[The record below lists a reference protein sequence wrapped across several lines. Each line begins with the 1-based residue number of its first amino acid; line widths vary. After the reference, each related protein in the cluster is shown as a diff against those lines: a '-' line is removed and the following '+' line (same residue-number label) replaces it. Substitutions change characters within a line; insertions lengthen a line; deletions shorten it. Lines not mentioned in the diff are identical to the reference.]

1 VELVFAPHPTVR
13 NLARATFCA
22 GSPARRPHVI
32 VQQVL
37 EPGEQRTVT
46 VDLVRGAY
54 RVGAMLAKD
63 ALELVASA
71 VGFATSCE
79 LTVTSERIEGRPE
92 IVLAGPVSFS
102 FHNQSSVEE
111 TVRIE
116 FAGSRDDA
124 VSAVAALNHP
134 SFRSFFAGQLLAHG
148 EHVRVRHLA
157 FLFVQ
162 TLFQQDLFETLG
174 DGEVCVELS
183 RLDAVVAEVAR
194 EHEGEVVPSS
204 MSVLVVAFPSSIRA
218 LRAALA
224 LRARVEALAGR
235 FPAPVALAL
244 HDGRCIALTRAG
256 KPEFFGET
264 LHRGVALLQDCPPH
278 GIALS
283 ASVMSDHEVAVAVHA
298 SELSVLVGKAQDGPY
313 AGRRVTL
320 LVPP

>member
-1 VELVFAPHPTVR
+1 MV
-13 NLARATFCA
+13 
-22 GSPARRPHVI
+22 
-32 VQQVL
+32 
-37 EPGEQRTVT
+37 
-46 VDLVRGAY
+46 
-54 RVGAMLAKD
+54 AKD
-63 ALELVASA
+63 AFEMVASA
-71 VGFATSCE
+71 VGFATKAE
-79 LTVTSERIEGRPE
+79 ITVTGERISGRPE
-92 IVLAGPVSFS
+92 IVLAGAVKLT

-111 TVRIE
+111 TVRVE
-116 FAGSRDDA
+116 YAGSRDDA
-124 VSAVAALNHP
+124 VSAAAALNHP

-162 TLFQQDLFETLG
+162 TLLQQDLFETLG

-204 MSVLVVAFPSSIRA
+204 MSVLVIAFPSSIRA

-224 LRARVEALAGR
+224 LRARMNALATR
-235 FPAPVALAL
+235 FPAPIAVAV
-244 HDGRCIALTRAG
+244 HDGRCIALTRGG

-264 LHRGVALLQDCPPH
+264 LHRGAALLQDCPPN

-283 ASVMSDHEVAVAVHA
+283 ASVMSDHAVAVAVHESA
-298 SELSVLVGKAQDGPY
+298 LSVVVDKTQEGPY

-320 LVPP
+320 LLAP